1 MKSDGINTGEIS
13 VVVSTYDDP
22 INFVVQC
29 INSLLPQKKVYEIII
44 IDSSKKDEIK
54 KLCHSLNNNKI
65 NYIHT
70 PPKGL
75 SDARNK
81 GILVAKRS
89 IVAFTDSDC
98 IIDKNW
104 AENIY
109 LPFEISEDI
118 AIVGGKVLPRWIS
131 KPNSVLYKSAIAQ
144 GFYSSFDMGEKLK
157 EVHQI
162 FGGNFAINKNL
173 PIDQFFSPE
182 LGRGKGNLLGGEEI
196 QLCKYVELNNL
207 KIIYNPL
214 AIVIHQIPEERSK
227 LKWMWKR
234 MYYGGINRAVVGGKP
249 TPKTVNFISYNLYD
263 VVFLF
268 IFIVPYI
275 YGLLIGFKL
284 LFSRSL
290 MENK

>member
-1 MKSDGINTGEIS
+1 MKRDGINTGEIS

-29 INSLLPQKKVYEIII
+29 INSLLPQEKVYELII

-65 NYIHT
+65 NYIYT

-81 GILVAKRS
+81 GVLVAKRS

-98 IIDKNW
+98 IPDKNW

-109 LPFEISEDI
+109 LPFEIAEDI

-144 GFYSSFDMGEKLK
+144 GFYSSFDMGEELK

-173 PIDQFFSPE
+173 PIDQFFSSE
-182 LGRGKGNLLGGEEI
+182 LGRGKGNLLGGEET
-196 QLCKYVELNNL
+196 QLCKYVERNKL

-234 MYYGGINRAVVGGKP
+234 MYYGGINRAIVGGKP

-263 VVFLF
+263 VLFLI

-275 YGLLIGFKL
+275 YGLLNGLKL
-284 LFSRSL
+284 SLSRH
-290 MENK
+290 